1 MSQLWSGGHKGEED
15 RVDHKQHG
23 EGWLKMKG
31 KQLGSS
37 HGRMSEVSEPL
48 QQIIVG
54 GKRMS
59 KPCVPYG
66 MERYRI
72 GQLLI

>member
-1 MSQLWSGGHKGEED
+1 VSELWSGGHKGED

-37 HGRMSEVSEPL
+37 HGQMSEPL
-48 QQIIVG
+48 QQSMESSILQ
-54 GKRMS
+54 RMF
-59 KPCVPYG
+59 
-66 MERYRI
+66 
-72 GQLLI
+72 